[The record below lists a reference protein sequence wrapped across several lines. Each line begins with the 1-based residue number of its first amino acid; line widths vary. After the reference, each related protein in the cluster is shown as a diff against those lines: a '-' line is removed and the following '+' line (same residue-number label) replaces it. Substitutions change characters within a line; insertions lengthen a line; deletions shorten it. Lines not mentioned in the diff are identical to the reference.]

1 MSGITIGRRGW
12 TTRTAIAAVLATGLL
27 CMGLVI
33 VRNGVTIATAASCLP
48 APQTITRVLM
58 PPASI
63 APFGSLQA
71 GQSVTFSATALS
83 GKNCVSGAT
92 LKINMSGNSLV
103 SVSPAQC
110 GGATHLSGTSIN
122 CTTDSNG
129 QVTMTFTA
137 SNPLPTMGSI
147 EVNATG
153 GSVTGHVFYLYEYL
167 YRFSASPI
175 AASGSLAAS
184 ASVPLTLQV
193 AGPDGTPTVGVS
205 VMLSL
210 TSTASPAGTAFV
222 GATQLTSSAKSFT
235 TDSAGQIQITYNTP
249 SSLSASGVDNV
260 VAGSSSGA
268 TPVVSNT
275 TSYAYAAG
283 YPTVSVGDVAQ
294 VDGDQHP
301 DINALFDV
309 SLSAP
314 QASPVTVKYIT
325 VCGLG
330 DKGCKEDY
338 LQTLQP
344 NPKTVTFASG
354 QVMAVISVHIYSYP
368 APEPYPETFFIQL
381 LNPSGAILGH
391 SLGDGTIIQDNEADL
406 AQRIYVGDTG
416 VVRSTSGNQLAQFT
430 VTLAAPQSGSVT
442 FTYATADGTAFAG
455 TDYTAVSGTGTI
467 TANNTSTYIQVPIL
481 PGAIPGVPLTYTV
494 TISNITGGAILTRA
508 TGSGAIS

>member
-1 MSGITIGRRGW
+1 MSGIAISRQGRTARI
-12 TTRTAIAAVLATGLL
+12 AIAALLATGLFWT
-27 CMGLVI
+27 GLVI
-33 VRNGVTIATAASCLP
+33 VRNAAGIANAASCLP
-48 APQTITRVLM
+48 APQTITRVQM

-71 GQSVTFSATALS
+71 GQSATFTALALS
-83 GKNCVSGAT
+83 GRNCVSGAT
-92 LKINMSGNSLV
+92 LKINMSGKSLV

-110 GGATHLSGTSIN
+110 GGATQLSGTSIN
-122 CTTDSNG
+122 CITDSNG
-129 QVTMTFTA
+129 LVTMTFTA
-137 SNPLPTMGSI
+137 SNPLPSSGSV

-153 GSVTGHVFYLYEYL
+153 GSVTGHVFYLYEYV
-167 YRFSASPI
+167 YHFSASPI

-184 ASVPLTLQV
+184 ASVPVTLQV
-193 AGPDGTPTVGVS
+193 AGPDGTPTVGLK

-222 GATQLTSSAKSFT
+222 GATQLASSAQSFT
-235 TDSAGQIQITYNTP
+235 TDSAGQIQITYNAASSLP
-249 SSLSASGVDNV
+249 SSGIDTV
-260 VAGSSSGA
+260 VAGSSSGS
-268 TPVVSNT
+268 TPVVSNS

-283 YPTVSVGDVAQ
+283 YPTVSVGDDAQ

-301 DINALFDV
+301 DINALFDL

-314 QASPVTVKYIT
+314 QASPVTVQYIT

-344 NPKTVTFASG
+344 TPKTVTIPAG

-391 SLGDGTIIQDNEADL
+391 SLGNGTIIQDNEADL

-430 VTLAAPQSGSVT
+430 VTLAAPQSGAVT
-442 FTYATADGTAFAG
+442 FMYTTNDGTAIAG
-455 TDYTAVSGTGTI
+455 TDYTTTAGTGTI
-467 TANNTSTYIQVPIL
+467 IAGNTSVYIQVPIL
-481 PGAIPGVPLTYTV
+481 PGASPGTPLTYTV
-494 TISNITGGAILTRA
+494 TLSNIMGGATLTRA